1 MERLPIGGLFCFKF
15 RDMSKSSN
23 QSRRDF
29 LSRLTVLGGA
39 LGLGPVAINRMLGAE
54 IAKADKI
61 DSQSELSGSA
71 APTMVSTWNHGMIAN
86 SEGFRA
92 LSEGGAAMDMIEAA
106 AKIVEADAEGLSV
119 GIGGLP
125 DREGIV
131 TLDACCMDHLG
142 RAGSVC
148 FMQDIMYPL
157 SVARKVMEET
167 PHVMLAGEGAKQF
180 AIAQGFE
187 TTNLLTK
194 KAHEAWE
201 KWKEKHQYKPII
213 NIENHDTIGI
223 LALDSEGR
231 LAGGCTTSG
240 LAYKM
245 HGRVGDSPIIGAGLF
260 VDGKVGGATATGLGE
275 AVMRTV
281 GSFLVVELMR
291 SGLHPQKACETAVRR
306 IIDSMD
312 VSNLQVGYL
321 ALDKQGR
328 YGAHAIHPGF
338 NYAHTTLDSK
348 GEKKENLID
357 STYG

>member
-1 MERLPIGGLFCFKF
+1 MTNE
-15 RDMSKSSN
+15 SN

-29 LSRLTVLGGA
+29 INRLAVLGGV
-39 LGLGPVAINRMLGAE
+39 LGLGPIAINRMLGAE
-54 IAKADKI
+54 IAKADAI
-61 DSQSELSGSA
+61 NSLNELTGDNKVS
-71 APTMVSTWNHGMIAN
+71 PVMVSTWNHGILAN
-86 SEGFRA
+86 SEGFKA
-92 LSEGGAAMDMIEAA
+92 LSNGGSAMDMIEAA
-106 AKIVEADAEGLSV
+106 AKIVEEDAEGLSV
-119 GIGGLP
+119 GLGGLP

-180 AIAQGFE
+180 AIEQGF
-187 TTNLLTK
+187 TPTSLLTD
-194 KAHEAWE
+194 KAHEAWTKWQE
-201 KWKEKHQYKPII
+201 KSQYKPII

-223 LALDSEGR
+223 LALDNEGH

-260 VDGKVGGATATGLGE
+260 VDGEVGAATATGLGE

-281 GSFLVVELMR
+281 GSFLVVELIR
-291 SGLHPQKACETAVRR
+291 GGLHPQKACETAVKR
-306 IIDSMD
+306 IIDRMD
-312 VSNLQVGYL
+312 VSDLQVGYL
-321 ALDKQGR
+321 ALDKKGN

-338 NYAHTTLDSK
+338 NYAHTTLDNS
-348 GEKKENLID
+348 GDRQENLID